1 MYKYLNPNILLL
13 ATSSHHQEE
22 RDCKNDV
29 SGHDI
34 SGIWVA
40 FFQECQQYRCGQE
53 SPPCMTKPDYWVNIY
68 VIDSVTGR
76 VLTRTRHN
84 NAKGPVH
91 AVCAENWAVRR
102 HSSPP
107 DPLVSPS

>member
-1 MYKYLNPNILLL
+1 
-13 ATSSHHQEE
+13 
-22 RDCKNDV
+22 
-29 SGHDI
+29 
-34 SGIWVA
+34 
-40 FFQECQQYRCGQE
+40 
-53 SPPCMTKPDYWVNIY
+53 MTKPDYWVNIY

-107 DPLVSPS
+107 PPTLLCRHHEHARTSWLSLEIVTTA

>member
-1 MYKYLNPNILLL
+1 
-13 ATSSHHQEE
+13 
-22 RDCKNDV
+22 
-29 SGHDI
+29 
-34 SGIWVA
+34 
-40 FFQECQQYRCGQE
+40 
-53 SPPCMTKPDYWVNIY
+53 MTKPDYWVNIY

-107 DPLVSPS
+107 DPLCRHHEHARTSWLRLEIVTWPHDKTDRQVTCQQAGYL